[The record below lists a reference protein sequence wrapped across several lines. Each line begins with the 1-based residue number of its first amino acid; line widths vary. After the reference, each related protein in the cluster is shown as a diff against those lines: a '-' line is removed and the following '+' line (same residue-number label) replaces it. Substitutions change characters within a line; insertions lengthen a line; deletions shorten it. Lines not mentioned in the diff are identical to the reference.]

1 MGDLDAAVEHLAI
14 AVALRPDNHHYGT
27 ALRTARAARD
37 RG

>member
-1 MGDLDAAVEHLAI
+1 
-14 AVALRPDNHHYGT
+14 VALRPDNHHYGT